1 MNFKLD
7 YAISLLPAL
16 LQASIITLEATAGGM
31 ALALVLGLIF
41 ALLRRSRNVVVRT
54 TTGMFVEFVR
64 STPLL
69 IQIFFIYYV
78 LPLHGIRI
86 PALLCG
92 VLALGLHY
100 ATYISEVYRAG
111 IEAVSSGQWEACRA
125 LGLRSY
131 RIWRHVVLP
140 QALPPIAPALGNYLI
155 TMFKDTPLLAMIGL
169 QELLGA
175 ALREATETYRY
186 YEPLALVGLIF
197 LVFSLVAAFL
207 LRRVETSLADQP

>member
-7 YAISLLPAL
+7 YAVSLLPAL

-155 TMFKDTPLLAMIGL
+155 TMFKDTPLLAMLGL
-169 QELLGA
+169 QESLGA
-175 ALREATETYRY
+175 ALREATDTYRS

-207 LRRVETSLADQP
+207 LRRVETSLADHP